1 MVQQVFG
8 VGTVAVLPPSFQMET
23 HQDVQWTSTVLI
35 FMDYSKNKVLQ
46 QCMSDLCVC
55 GRFRVDG
62 DSKYLTLVQELVRP
76 ERNTLTVSFRDVETF
91 NQQLST
97 TLLEE
102 YYRWAWDLS
111 SSTCSLHWMALLGSW
126 KWKSQMYSM
135 VVYLWSWL
143 SAADPLWSPRP
154 FQQQCKHGSLGP
166 VQFRSIQDG
175 ICVLV
180 KSHVHSTL
188 SLRSFP
194 NIASAVSLLPCVG
207 DKIVDHSL
215 GFVGLFWMGSCL
227 FLCVCGRPRWCS
239 WAYTWQWPICSR
251 VCVNIY
257 WVQKQQP
264 AIGQTYW
271 PVFCLTG
278 SPLPHQPLP
287 HKNKLQRKNVW
298 FLLCAF

>member
-1 MVQQVFG
+1 MWWSSKCWNGVHSSFSIVNCNKWFSKCLVLELLQCCPQV
-8 VGTVAVLPPSFQMET
+8 
-23 HQDVQWTSTVLI
+23 
-35 FMDYSKNKVLQ
+35 SKWKPTRMSSEEALCWFLWIIVKIKVLQ

-154 FQQQCKHGSLGP
+154 FQQQCKHGSLG
-166 VQFRSIQDG
+166 
-175 ICVLV
+175 
-180 KSHVHSTL
+180 
-188 SLRSFP
+188 
-194 NIASAVSLLPCVG
+194 ASSV
-207 DKIVDHSL
+207 
-215 GFVGLFWMGSCL
+215 
-227 FLCVCGRPRWCS
+227 
-239 WAYTWQWPICSR
+239 
-251 VCVNIY
+251 
-257 WVQKQQP
+257 
-264 AIGQTYW
+264 
-271 PVFCLTG
+271 
-278 SPLPHQPLP
+278 
-287 HKNKLQRKNVW
+287 
-298 FLLCAF
+298 